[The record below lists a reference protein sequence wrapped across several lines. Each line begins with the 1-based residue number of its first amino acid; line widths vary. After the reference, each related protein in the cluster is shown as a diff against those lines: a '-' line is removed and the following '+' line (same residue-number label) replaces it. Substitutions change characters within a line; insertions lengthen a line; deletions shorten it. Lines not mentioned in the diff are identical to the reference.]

1 MIKQG
6 LSRFGVRLP
15 LALVASAAAIAV
27 AAVLAT
33 SGSAQTTPTTMQF
46 VGKAQNKVGF
56 FPKHRPHQGDRFGFG
71 DKVSGDD
78 TGIDRG
84 VCTFIGKQSL
94 CDIQIQ
100 LSKGTMSLQ
109 GFVSQSSHAQPLAI
123 TGGTG
128 AYNGARGTAI
138 ATQASKSTTNIAVTL
153 VP

>member
-1 MIKQG
+1 MLTQRF
-6 LSRFGVRLP
+6 SRFGARLP
-15 LALVASAAAIAV
+15 LALVAGAAAIAT

-33 SGSAQTTPTTMQF
+33 SGSAQTAPTTMRF

-84 VCTFIGKQSL
+84 VCTFIGKQDL
-94 CDIQIQ
+94 CNIQIQ
-100 LSKGTMSLQ
+100 LSKGTLSLQ
-109 GFVSQSSHAQPLAI
+109 GFVSEKSHNQPIAI

-128 AYNGARGTAI
+128 AYNG
-138 ATQASKSTTNIAVTL
+138 
-153 VP
+153 